1 MLGGSRFQAAERADG
16 ALART
21 VGSLN
26 GLDQQVV
33 GVGFPFVDSG
43 SFANVHSPLHLTS
56 MAAMVNIKVHTFSH
70 YFQEI
75 TKPPMKRNELDKN
88 SGVFPE
94 ILKND
99 VEVRLDGSYV
109 FGRALADEFRQ

>member
-1 MLGGSRFQAAERADG
+1 
-16 ALART
+16 
-21 VGSLN
+21 
-26 GLDQQVV
+26 
-33 GVGFPFVDSG
+33 
-43 SFANVHSPLHLTS
+43 

-94 ILKND
+94 ILK
-99 VEVRLDGSYV
+99 
-109 FGRALADEFRQ
+109 

>member
-1 MLGGSRFQAAERADG
+1 
-16 ALART
+16 
-21 VGSLN
+21 
-26 GLDQQVV
+26 
-33 GVGFPFVDSG
+33 
-43 SFANVHSPLHLTS
+43 

-99 VEVRLDGSYV
+99 VEVRLTTTLGLP
-109 FGRALADEFRQ
+109 FFRFTGAPRR